1 MSMNPISSIPQGDDI
16 DMQNPYGV
24 EVHRVP
30 SSAVTS
36 PKNKS
41 LKIQRYLTPD
51 VVEINGRRLPK
62 EIAEYALAND
72 LTEEQLDEYEQV
84 LIEQERVDE
93 VEYRNRVRG
102 MKARYERKGSLIT
115 GGNDLLTPNTGGSGG
130 GGDEENLQAFQFGET
145 DIDLSLP
152 SRPRRLFYINFSQG
166 FIKPKGRLMSR
177 STSRSRTLS
186 PRTILSRA
194 RLWTSSRSKFT
205 MKSASSGVG
214 SGHNSPIS
222 TPKGGAAATAA
233 MTNDGI
239 YINRHLKSTSVTEK
253 RPLTESDAELLR
265 CIGLDT
271 FVMIRF
277 LRFCFDVT
285 WYPFLLSILVLIPTY
300 SLNEYDG
307 IEYTENIK
315 VDTQTNGYFRWT
327 MNRLGK
333 TRLFINCIGNVE

>member
-1 MSMNPISSIPQGDDI
+1 
-16 DMQNPYGV
+16 MQNPYGV
-24 EVHRVP
+24 EVHRAP

-36 PKNKS
+36 PKHKP

-84 LIEQERVDE
+84 LIEQERADE
-93 VEYRNRVRG
+93 VEYRNRVRS
-102 MKARYERKGSLIT
+102 MKVRYERKGRL
-115 GGNDLLTPNTGGSGG
+115 GNDVQTPNTGGSGG
-130 GGDEENLQAFQFGET
+130 GDEENLQTFHFGEE

-152 SRPRRLFYINFSQG
+152 TRPRRFFYINFSQG
-166 FIKPKGRLMSR
+166 FIKPKGHLMSR
-177 STSRSRTLS
+177 SISRSRTLS
-186 PRTILSRA
+186 PRSILSRA

-205 MKSASSGVG
+205 MKSASSGAG

-222 TPKGGAAATAA
+222 THKGAGV
-233 MTNDGI
+233 TNGF
-239 YINRHLKSTSVTEK
+239 INRHLKSTSVTEK

-307 IEYTENIK
+307 IEYTDNLKI
-315 VDTQTNGYFRWT
+315 DTQTNGYFRWT
-327 MNRLGK
+327 MNRLGE
-333 TRLFINCIGNVE
+333 T